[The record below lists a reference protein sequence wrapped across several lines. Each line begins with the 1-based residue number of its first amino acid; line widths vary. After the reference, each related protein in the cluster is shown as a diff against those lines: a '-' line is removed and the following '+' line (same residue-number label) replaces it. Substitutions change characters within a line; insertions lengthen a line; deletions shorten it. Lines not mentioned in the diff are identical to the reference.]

1 MQIMKICKIFP
12 PPQKYLFLLLTF
24 FSFSFSAFF
33 SSSKISFSKYFPP
46 FPSPFLVFSTK
57 KIVSSI
63 VKYTSVQLG
72 CHCTAKGVL
81 CSVYFSAQPNKLRPI
96 LKFEFCY
103 PNKHIF
109 AAACSSV
116 RKVHVFTF
124 L

>member
-81 CSVYFSAQPNKLRPI
+81 CSVYFSAQPNKLGPI
-96 LKFEFCY
+96 LKGLASYC
-103 PNKHIF
+103 K
-109 AAACSSV
+109 ADTT
-116 RKVHVFTF
+116 FTF
-124 L
+124 YFSIINA